1 MYKEGPASGQNIHL
15 YNSVIFPWQSVLRSL
30 NLREETALV
39 LTSRKVT
46 ETPKESQPCS
56 VRETMNGETRYAH
69 VPGQYKHQKLNNK
82 CFIHLTKCVKH
93 DIIFLSFQLIC
104 KK

>member
-1 MYKEGPASGQNIHL
+1 MWGNAGESEGLRPLHSSQEARLRLGTVCMRKDLPVGRTHTRTR
-15 YNSVIFPWQSVLRSL
+15 NSVIFPWQSVLRSL

-69 VPGQYKHQKLNNK
+69 VP
-82 CFIHLTKCVKH
+82 V
-93 DIIFLSFQLIC
+93 
-104 KK
+104 

>member
-1 MYKEGPASGQNIHL
+1 MRNCDPYIAVKRHALDQELHDCIRKDLPVGRTHTHTH
-15 YNSVIFPWQSVLRSL
+15 NSVIFLWQSVLRSL

-69 VPGQYKHQKLNNK
+69 VP
-82 CFIHLTKCVKH
+82 V
-93 DIIFLSFQLIC
+93 
-104 KK
+104 

>member
-1 MYKEGPASGQNIHL
+1 MWGNAGESEGLRPLHSSQEARLRLGTTCNNEGPACGQNTHSHTHNI
-15 YNSVIFPWQSVLRSL
+15 VIFPWQSVLRSL

-46 ETPKESQPCS
+46 ETPKDSQPCS

-69 VPGQYKHQKLNNK
+69 VP
-82 CFIHLTKCVKH
+82 V
-93 DIIFLSFQLIC
+93 
-104 KK
+104 

>member
-1 MYKEGPASGQNIHL
+1 MRKDLPVGRTHTRTR
-15 YNSVIFPWQSVLRSL
+15 NSVIFPWQSVLRSL

-82 CFIHLTKCVKH
+82 CFINLT
-93 DIIFLSFQLIC
+93 
-104 KK
+104 